1 MDFQSIVTLVTTELQ
16 WLQDERKRLSTW
28 IPTIESD
35 TQIVFSFI
43 TPYISLM
50 PPQVQ
55 LVIQAIMKW
64 EPIILQYLKAMEVAQ
79 ANASLPKQQKM
90 ASVVASV
97 TGTTIEQVLP
107 LMDKNNV
114 PKDFD
119 EVTTKIMQSLKIAQS
134 MYDMFKILF

>member
-1 MDFQSIVTLVTTELQ
+1 
-16 WLQDERKRLSTW
+16 
-28 IPTIESD
+28 
-35 TQIVFSFI
+35 
-43 TPYISLM
+43 M